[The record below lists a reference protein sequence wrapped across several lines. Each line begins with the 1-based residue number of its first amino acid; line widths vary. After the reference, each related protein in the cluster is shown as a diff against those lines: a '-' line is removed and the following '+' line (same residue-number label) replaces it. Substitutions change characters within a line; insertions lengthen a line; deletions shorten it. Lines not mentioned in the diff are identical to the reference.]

1 MQRLYSTFPDGWPGT
16 GLVFLRA
23 ITAIPPIQHAIAT
36 LMTGSLPALAS
47 LQFVAACSAI
57 LLAVGLWTPVAGAVM
72 ALVELCLAFLHPADL
87 WMHITP
93 GAVAAALAMLG
104 PGACSIDARLFGRK
118 RIEIPLR

>member
-1 MQRLYSTFPDGWPGT
+1 
-16 GLVFLRA
+16 
-23 ITAIPPIQHAIAT
+23 
-36 LMTGSLPALAS
+36 
-47 LQFVAACSAI
+47 
-57 LLAVGLWTPVAGAVM
+57 M
-72 ALVELCLAFLHPADL
+72 ALVELFLAFTHPADL